1 MKNSRLI
8 LKQQPQVLS
17 LLLSATIALGS
28 SGLLAQVA
36 WAANKFEMYSTSAEK
51 AYGAQDYP
59 EAEKNFLEAL
69 NESGKLEKGDKRP
82 ATTMYNLAL
91 VYQAQGK
98 YKEAEDMFVKA
109 KDAFV
114 GFYGAD
120 HQRVGQ
126 VYLDMADLYVQQAG
140 EDAKPELR
148 TKAAENYKNAIAVF
162 EKIYAQATGQAPAE
176 EKKPEATELKPKTT
190 AEGDDKK
197 KEAKQADSGKSPAQE
212 AASNLASAIRSLAGF
227 YAENDEFTPAEPL
240 YTRMLELDDFA
251 YGGEDKQIV
260 KDKAQVAEFYCVQGK
275 YKPATPLFEQAVA
288 LSEKVNGPESLETA
302 QILYNFGGL
311 QYDEGTFNE
320 AERMFKLAIKI
331 FEKNNHDEND
341 VAMKSIALADVL
353 DMQSKSEEAQ
363 TVYKKSI
370 ASLEKNDDPAGLI
383 ACLKGYQKH
392 LLILNRKD
400 EATKVG
406 ARIKELKA
414 GANKKAAQ
422 E

>member
-1 MKNSRLI
+1 MKNPL
-8 LKQQPQVLS
+8 LTQKQQSKALS
-17 LLLSATIALGS
+17 FVLSATIALGS
-28 SGLLAQVA
+28 SGMLTAG
-36 WAANKFEMYSTSAEK
+36 WAAGGKFEAFSTSAEK
-51 AYGAQDYP
+51 AYAAQDYA
-59 EAEKNFLEAL
+59 EAEKNFLAAL
-69 NESGKLEKGDKRP
+69 AESGKLEKGDKRP

-98 YKEAEDMFVKA
+98 YPQAEEMFLKA

-114 GFYGAD
+114 EFYGAD

-126 VYLDMADLYVQQAG
+126 VFLDMADLYVQQAG

-148 TKAAENYKNAIAVF
+148 TKAAQNYKSAIAVF
-162 EKIYAQATGQAPAE
+162 EKIYAQATGQAPVE
-176 EKKPEATELKPKTT
+176 EKKPEASESKPAS
-190 AEGDDKK
+190 AEGDEK
-197 KEAKQADSGKSPAQE
+197 KEAKPSASGKSAAQD

-227 YAENDEFTPAEPL
+227 YAENDEYTPAEPL
-240 YTRMLELDDFA
+240 YTRMLELDEFA
-251 YGGEDKQIV
+251 YGNEDKQLV

-275 YKPATPLFEQAVA
+275 YKPATPLFEQAIA
-288 LSEKVNGPESLETA
+288 LSEKINGAESEETA
-302 QILYNFGGL
+302 TILYNFGGL
-311 QYDEGTFNE
+311 QYDEGTFGE
-320 AERMFKLAIKI
+320 AEKLFKRAIKI
-331 FEKNNHDEND
+331 FEKNKHDEND

-370 ASLEKNDDPAGLI
+370 DSLEKNEDPNGLI

-392 LLILNRKD
+392 LLIQSKKE
-400 EATKVG
+400 EASKVG

-414 GANKKAAQ
+414 AANKKAAQ